1 MDFSDVKQ
9 WKIQEGD
16 VKRVV
21 DSNNR
26 VIWERSGYFY
36 VEDISGTA
44 NTLTIKKTRYTAP
57 TIEVFAST
65 DTANWVSMGTTNTY
79 GITATIP
86 ANGKLYLK
94 ATANTWGDNSG
105 GANNRISATG
115 RHNVG
120 GNIMSLLYGDEFE
133 GKDFDQS
140 TTSTFTTLFF
150 SNSNLVNTC
159 DLVMPADNLVDACYS
174 AMFESCTSLITPPEL
189 PATRLASRCYSAMF
203 EGCTSLATAPALPA
217 TTLYY
222 QCYIMMF
229 ANCKALYNAPVLPAT
244 KLAGSCY
251 LSMFDNCP
259 ISRIVTYAQ
268 DISASRCTEN
278 WLASVYYKGDFY
290 NLGNAG
296 FTVDSPSG
304 IPSGWTEHNSL

>member
-1 MDFSDVKQ
+1 MNFSDVKQ
-9 WKIQEGD
+9 WVIPEGD
-16 VKRVV
+16 IKKVV

-36 VEDISGTA
+36 VEDTSGIT
-44 NTLTIKKTRYTAP
+44 NTLTIKKARTNAP

-65 DTANWVSMGTTNTY
+65 DTANWVSMGTTNTV

-94 ATANTWGDNSG
+94 ATAGNWGDYSG
-105 GANNRISATG
+105 SGNNRISASG

-133 GKDFDQS
+133 GKGIDQT
-140 TTSTFTTLFF
+140 TTSTFSTLFLG
-150 SNSNLVNTC
+150 NTNLVNAC
-159 DLVMPADNLVDACYS
+159 DLVMPADELVDACYNG
-174 AMFESCTSLITPPEL
+174 MFEGCTSLITPPEL
-189 PATRLASRCYSAMF
+189 PATKLVSRCYGEMF
-203 EGCTSLATAPALPA
+203 AECTSLATAPALPA

-222 QCYIMMF
+222 QCYIQMF
-229 ANCKALYNAPVLPAT
+229 SNCKALYNAPVLPAT

-251 LSMFDNCP
+251 LRMFYNCP

-278 WLASVYYKGDFY
+278 WLEGVNYKGNFY
-290 NLGNAG
+290 NLGGATYTSG
-296 FTVDSPSG
+296 TSG
-304 IPSGWTEHNSL
+304 IPAGWTEHNSL